1 MIVVTEAIGNRGGIP
16 FVNAT
21 QESAGSA
28 TSNAAFSLPNH
39 TFRNVGGIGLIII
52 NFNAAVTTS
61 TGINV
66 IVNDSSL
73 ALLNSE
79 ADALTTIT
87 AGLHILLFDKKVNK
101 LQLIV

>member
-1 MIVVTEAIGNRGGIP
+1 MIAVTEAIGNRGGIP
-16 FVNAT
+16 IVNAT

-39 TFRNVGGIGLIII
+39 TFRNVGIAGLIII
-52 NFNAAVTTS
+52 NFNADVSAS

-66 IVNDSSL
+66 IVNDGSL

-79 ADALTTIT
+79 ADTLTTVT
-87 AGLHILLFDKKVNK
+87 AGLHILLFDKKINK
-101 LQLIV
+101 LQLII